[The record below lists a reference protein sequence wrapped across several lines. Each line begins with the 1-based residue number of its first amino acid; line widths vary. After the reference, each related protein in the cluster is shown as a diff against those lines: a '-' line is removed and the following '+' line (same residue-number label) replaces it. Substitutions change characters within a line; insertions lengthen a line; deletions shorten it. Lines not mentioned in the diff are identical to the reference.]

1 MIEGFNFASRDLG
14 GQSDPYL
21 ILSIGKKKFDERKN
35 YQLNEPNPTFYKKFD
50 FESTFPG
57 CPELRIDAM
66 DHDFLFGDD
75 LIGTNYLDLEDR
87 FFTPEWRAI
96 KNKPIEY
103 RVLHHP
109 SSMVAQGTMRMWVE
123 INPADVHPDKKPVE
137 YDISPKPPKK
147 MVVRVCIFKT
157 LDIKMCD
164 AEGTSDV
171 YFRCFFDAKKDA
183 LETDTHY
190 RCQTGEASFNYRL
203 NFHIT
208 TPRPHY
214 RLTVQA
220 YDRDFFKSN
229 DIIGS
234 NFIDLTKA
242 IEDADLTDRP
252 LEITESYYL
261 KNMKKPE
268 DKPYKF
274 KYGDYEQ
281 TTGFWVPM
289 RSREKDKKTNTEVV
303 KDNGQVF
310 MRIDITTEEH
320 FNKVKIGSAR
330 DEPNMEPRLMPT
342 VGRLH
347 FTLNPFE
354 MYKQLIGPAMR
365 AKIARYCMIFFGSIL
380 CALILYYLV
389 PVVIGDLISNW
400 ISSGL

>member
-1 MIEGFNFASRDLG
+1 MIEGFNFASRDIG
-14 GQSDPYL
+14 GESDPYL
-21 ILSIGKKKFDERKN
+21 ILSIGKRKFDERKN
-35 YQLNEPNPTFYKKFD
+35 YQLNQPNPTFCKKFD
-50 FESTFPG
+50 FESVFPG

-96 KNKPIEY
+96 KNKPIEF
-103 RVLHHP
+103 RELHHP
-109 SSMVAQGTMRMWVE
+109 SSKMAQGTLRMWVE
-123 INPADVHPDKKPVE
+123 INAVDLPPEKKPIE

-157 LDIKMCD
+157 NDIKMCD

-190 RCQTGEASFNYRL
+190 RCQTGAASFNYRL
-203 NFHIT
+203 NFHIE

-234 NFIDLTKA
+234 NQIDLTQA
-242 IEDADLTDRP
+242 ILDADLTERP

-261 KNMKKPE
+261 KHMKKTD
-268 DKPYKF
+268 DKPLKF
-274 KYGDYEQ
+274 
-281 TTGFWVPM
+281 
-289 RSREKDKKTNTEVV
+289 
-303 KDNGQVF
+303 
-310 MRIDITTEEH
+310 
-320 FNKVKIGSAR
+320 
-330 DEPNMEPRLMPT
+330 
-342 VGRLH
+342 
-347 FTLNPFE
+347 
-354 MYKQLIGPAMR
+354 
-365 AKIARYCMIFFGSIL
+365 
-380 CALILYYLV
+380 
-389 PVVIGDLISNW
+389 
-400 ISSGL
+400 